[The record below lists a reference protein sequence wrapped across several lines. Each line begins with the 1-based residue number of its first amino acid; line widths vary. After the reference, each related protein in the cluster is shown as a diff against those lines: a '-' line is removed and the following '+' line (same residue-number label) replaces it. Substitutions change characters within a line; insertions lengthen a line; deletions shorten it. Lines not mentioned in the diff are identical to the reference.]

1 MSLRRLLITVL
12 TFVSITAAAQRR
24 VAAEVEVKTL
34 YSGKVTTVESKVFCS
49 SSGRLVQVFE
59 SPTLYYTITNPDGEF
74 KMYVPGTNEVY
85 SERREDYS
93 DRDDLLYLFLSG
105 RGDDLGLGLY
115 GYKLSSTTREDGGLV
130 KRTYLP
136 TVPGKGVSKVEL
148 VQEIFLPIYLAY
160 YNDGGEVVSR
170 LYLSSYERF
179 SNLMLP
185 LRMTSVQYTSKRD
198 SSLTR
203 TIYSNVKV
211 DGQDPMFDF
220 QVPSGA
226 KPVKKV
232 PSGRK
237 K

>member
-1 MSLRRLLITVL
+1 MVSSPGGGEGVGNRRDEVALRCRLDER
-12 TFVSITAAAQRR
+12 TARAG
-24 VAAEVEVKTL
+24 VEGSFYV
-34 YSGKVTTVESKVFCS
+34 
-49 SSGRLVQVFE
+49 
-59 SPTLYYTITNPDGEF
+59 DG
-74 KMYVPGTNEVY
+74 TA
-85 SERREDYS
+85 ERREDYS

-148 VQEIFLPIYLAY
+148 VQENFLPIYLAY